1 MKKLVLLLLA
11 TMMATLSQATITPT
25 ENQLWWGYFNE
36 SEVSSLPFD
45 GNLGYNTA
53 CTISTAIGITK
64 NQTIT
69 GGAQINNSVTIEA
82 IRFWL
87 GDDISKINSDVTV
100 WISSSLPS
108 NVSSADYKQT
118 ISKSSLKQRLNEIEL
133 ITPYTA
139 GGTIYLG
146 YSFTISGKTYPVMSG
161 GDGVSNGF
169 YYKVSDDSWENLNS
183 YGNLALQVL
192 LDGIQLQSNSAQP
205 ADFGK
210 YCVEKGATKTIPV
223 EITNTGKS
231 PITSISYTITTN
243 GSVSSEKSV
252 NTSSIPYSATK
263 TVDITLPADAT
274 EGTVEKTITIT
285 KVNGKTNEA
294 SKKTAKGVL
303 VTVANLKVWSRN
315 VLIEEFTTESCGFC
329 PDAAAGLSSFMT
341 TYPDLAKKTA
351 VVCHH
356 AGFYTDWLTI
366 DASKSYTWLYN
377 SGGTY
382 APAFMYDRY
391 AWDGKTAVVSRGN
404 YKGYVEQ
411 RVSETSNANIN
422 LTASFNADKS
432 AITVVADCERGWDF
446 SSTPARITIFLTEDN
461 ITAHSQS
468 GASGTF
474 IHQHVLRAVNETW
487 GSVINWSANKAR
499 YTYKFNVDSSWKTD
513 DLKVVAMI
521 SAYDQ
526 YDATKCV
533 VENSAKTTIDPASEV
548 VDLPTLVQLIMTGQ
562 YVKKADLNND
572 KKVDAADIV
581 ELVKILK

>member
-25 ENQLWWGYFNE
+25 ENQIWWGYFNE

-45 GNLGYNTA
+45 GKLGYSTA
-53 CTISTAIGITK
+53 CTISTAMGITK

-69 GGAQINNSVTIEA
+69 GGAQINNSVKIEA

-118 ISKSSLKQRLNEIEL
+118 ISKSSLKQRLNEIKL

-146 YSFTISGKTYPVMSG
+146 YSFTISDRTYPVMSG

-285 KVNGKTNEA
+285 KVNGKANEA

-315 VLIEEFTTESCGFC
+315 VLIEEFTTESCGYC

-366 DASKSYTWLYN
+366 DASESYTWLYN

-391 AWDGKTAVVSRGN
+391 AGDGKTAVVSRGN

-432 AITVVADCERGWDF
+432 AINVVADCERGWDF

-487 GSVINWSANKAR
+487 GSVISWSGNKAR

-533 VENSAKTTIDPASEV
+533 VENSAKTTIDPAAEV

-572 KKVDAADIV
+572 NKVDAADIV